1 MRELRSY
8 VVRIYRQ
15 GARTLTGVIEDTR
28 DGTQRCFDSVDELGR
43 LLRQRRLRPTR
54 VAALAKGHQTGDD
67 GEHSDNPI
75 QRSKR

>member
-15 GARTLTGVIEDTR
+15 GARTLTGVVEDTR
-28 DGTQRCFDSVDELGR
+28 DGTQRSFDSADQLWR
-43 LLRQRRLRPTR
+43 LLRRRHPRRAR
-54 VAALAKGHQTGDD
+54 VAASVKGCHTGDD
-67 GEHSDNPI
+67 VEHSDNPI

>member
-1 MRELRSY
+1 MQELRSY

-28 DGTQRCFDSVDELGR
+28 DGTQRGFDSVDELWR
-43 LLRQRRLRPTR
+43 LLRHRRLRPAR
-54 VAALAKGHQTGDD
+54 VAAPAKGRQTGDD
-67 GEHSDNPI
+67 AEHSDNPI